1 VQQSNAYIITF
12 SVILTVVLGFLL
24 SGTSQLLGPIQQKAV
39 ELDTKKQILGAVMP
53 AEELNRMDS
62 DGVIDFYERRIA
74 SKVVNID
81 GEIVEQDADGNP
93 LIAENVSIARNF
105 KRDPADRLYPV
116 FIFHAEGDESNVES
130 YILPVYGNGLWDE
143 IWGYV
148 ALQTDLNTIE
158 GVTFS
163 HAGETPGLGARITS
177 GDVQARFQG
186 KEIFNEQGSLESV
199 RFQKGEGKDYSGDP
213 HKVDGISGST
223 ITAEGVNR
231 MLQSYLSHYE
241 NFISRQREGGS
252 EPAQEEQEPVALN

>member
-1 VQQSNAYIITF
+1 MQQSNAYIITF
-12 SVILTVVLGFLL
+12 SVILTVVLGLLL
-24 SGTSQLLGPIQQKAV
+24 SGTSEILGPIQQKAV

-53 AEELNRMDS
+53 AEELNRMSS
-62 DGVIDFYERRIA
+62 DDVIRYYENSIS
-74 SKVVNID
+74 SKVVNIQ

-93 LIAENVSIARNF
+93 MIAENVNIARNF
-105 KRDPADRLYPV
+105 KRSPEDRLYPV
-116 FIFHAEGDESNVES
+116 FIFHAEGDETDIRS

-163 HAGETPGLGARITS
+163 HAGETPGLGARITTN
-177 GDVQARFQG
+177 DIQARFQG
-186 KEIFNEQGSLESV
+186 KEIFDEAGNLQSV
-199 RFQKGEGKDYSGDP
+199 RMQKGEGKDYTGEP

-241 NFISRQREGGS
+241 NFISRQREGGDT
-252 EPAQEEQEPVALN
+252 ATEEQEPVALN

>member
-12 SVILTVVLGFLL
+12 SVILTVVLGALL
-24 SGTSQLLGPIQQKAV
+24 SGTSEILGPIQQKAL

-53 AEELNRMDS
+53 PAELNRMES
-62 DGVIDFYERRIA
+62 DEVIRYYENRIA
-74 SKVVNID
+74 SKVVNIE

-93 LIAENVSIARNF
+93 MIAENVNIARNF
-105 KRDPADRLYPV
+105 KRSPEDRLYPV
-116 FIFHAEGDESNVES
+116 FIYHAEGDENNIES

-177 GDVQARFQG
+177 GEIQSRFQG
-186 KEIFNEQGSLESV
+186 KEIFDEGGNLQSV
-199 RFQKGEGKDYSGDP
+199 RFQKGEGKDYSGEP

-241 NFISRQREGGS
+241 NFINRQRDGGQ
-252 EPAQEEQEPVALN
+252 PAAEEQEPVALN

>member
-12 SVILTVVLGFLL
+12 SVILTVVLGLLL
-24 SGTSQLLGPIQQKAV
+24 SGTSELLGPIQAKAV

-53 AEELNRMDS
+53 AEELDRMTS
-62 DGVIDFYERRIA
+62 EEVIRYYENRIA
-74 SKVVNID
+74 SKVVNIEGD
-81 GEIVEQDADGNP
+81 IVEQDADGNP
-93 LIAENVSIARNF
+93 LVAENVNIARNF
-105 KRDPADRLYPV
+105 KRNPEDRLYPV
-116 FIFHAEGDESNVES
+116 FIFHAEGDETNVES

-177 GDVQARFQG
+177 GEIQSRFQG
-186 KEIFNEQGSLESV
+186 KEIFDEDGNLQSV
-199 RFQKGEGKDYSGDP
+199 RMQKGEGKDYSGER

-241 NFISRQREGGS
+241 SFINRQREGGDT
-252 EPAQEEQEPVALN
+252 ATEEQEPVALN